1 MFKSQEK
8 TSESLQRLQKTCVFD
23 AKNVTFDQ
31 ILQKHFLFLLIRKVT
46 FTCEMKKKT
55 FFRNNEYKNFY
66 VKTIIQKFN
75 KKNFIIQN
83 ILSLL

>member
-46 FTCEMKKKT
+46 FTCEMKKKHFLGT
-55 FFRNNEYKNFY
+55 M
-66 VKTIIQKFN
+66 
-75 KKNFIIQN
+75 N
-83 ILSLL
+83 IKIFM